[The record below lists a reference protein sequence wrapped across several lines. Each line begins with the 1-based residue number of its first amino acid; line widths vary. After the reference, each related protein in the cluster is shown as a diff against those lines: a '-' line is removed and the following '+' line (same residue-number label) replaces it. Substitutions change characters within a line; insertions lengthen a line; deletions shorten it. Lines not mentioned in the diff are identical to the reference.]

1 MVEIMTCYSF
11 TNKII
16 KIMVPCMSIIKKKK
30 KSYFEFLLIENKT
43 QI

>member
-1 MVEIMTCYSF
+1 MVEIMTCHSF
-11 TNKII
+11 TNEII
-16 KIMVPCMSIIKKKK
+16 KIMAPCQILKTKK